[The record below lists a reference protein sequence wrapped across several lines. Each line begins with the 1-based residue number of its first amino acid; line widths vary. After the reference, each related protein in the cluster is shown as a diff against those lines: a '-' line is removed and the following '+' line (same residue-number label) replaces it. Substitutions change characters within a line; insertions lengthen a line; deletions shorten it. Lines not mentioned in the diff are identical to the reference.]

1 MKKFVVH
8 LSDKQRE
15 LMSCELIKAHAAYLK
30 LLKEKR
36 VLPFCG
42 PCADGT
48 ALMII
53 DAPTKEKAIEYV
65 ENDPFSKV
73 NYYRERKVVEIE
85 EATEENDFLI
95 NDVLDYLAKKE
106 REN

>member
-8 LSDKQRE
+8 LSSKQRE
-15 LMSCELIKAHAAYLK
+15 LMTRELITAHAAYLK
-30 LLKEKR
+30 SLKKKG

-42 PCADGT
+42 PCTDGT

-53 DAPTKEKAIEYV
+53 DAPTKEKAVEYV

-73 NYYRERKVVEIE
+73 NYYRDRKVVEIE
-85 EATEENDFLI
+85 EATIENDFLI
-95 NDVLDYLAKKE
+95 DDVLDYLAKKE
-106 REN
+106 GAL